1 MLRISYFKRLAI
13 IAAFGASISLTAQD
27 RIINLYE
34 GLPPFS
40 TGINSA
46 ESWEDGRVSNV
57 QIPQLYVF
65 QADSAINTGVAVI
78 YCPGGGYRRLAMPG
92 NGKGYGE
99 FFNKLGVTAIVLKYR
114 LPVSEDLSSPHEVP
128 IADAT
133 RAIQLV
139 RSMAGELRID
149 PNKVGI
155 MGGSAGGHLASTLS
169 THYKLQTTGNDSI
182 ANQSSKPDFTILMYP
197 VISMD
202 ATIAHM
208 GSRTNLLGKDPGEN
222 LVQYYSNDLNVNGET
237 PITFIVHG
245 SNDASVS
252 VLNSMR
258 YYDALVANDVSAE
271 MHFFAD
277 GRHGA
282 GMGKTGE
289 PWAMWKDL
297 CTAWLE
303 KYILP

>member
-114 LPVSEDLSSPHEVP
+114 LPV
-128 IADAT
+128 
-133 RAIQLV
+133 
-139 RSMAGELRID
+139 
-149 PNKVGI
+149 
-155 MGGSAGGHLASTLS
+155 
-169 THYKLQTTGNDSI
+169 
-182 ANQSSKPDFTILMYP
+182 
-197 VISMD
+197 
-202 ATIAHM
+202 
-208 GSRTNLLGKDPGEN
+208 
-222 LVQYYSNDLNVNGET
+222 
-237 PITFIVHG
+237 
-245 SNDASVS
+245 
-252 VLNSMR
+252 
-258 YYDALVANDVSAE
+258 
-271 MHFFAD
+271 
-277 GRHGA
+277 
-282 GMGKTGE
+282 
-289 PWAMWKDL
+289 
-297 CTAWLE
+297 
-303 KYILP
+303 